1 MTRTFV
7 YLPLKMLHLLV
18 TGVAVYLQLA
28 LALSMYEG
36 RRVNHLASSPTVLA
50 QTSEPRRAGL
60 RRFHAGM
67 KKKAFAAGGRWACGE
82 GGTLKRVLGGLDFP
96 PRIPLL
102 SYPPASL

>member
-36 RRVNHLASSPTVLA
+36 RRVNHLASSPTLLA
-50 QTSEPRRAGL
+50 QPLSHVARDS
-60 RRFHAGM
+60 
-67 KKKAFAAGGRWACGE
+67 
-82 GGTLKRVLGGLDFP
+82 VDFT
-96 PRIPLL
+96 RG
-102 SYPPASL
+102 